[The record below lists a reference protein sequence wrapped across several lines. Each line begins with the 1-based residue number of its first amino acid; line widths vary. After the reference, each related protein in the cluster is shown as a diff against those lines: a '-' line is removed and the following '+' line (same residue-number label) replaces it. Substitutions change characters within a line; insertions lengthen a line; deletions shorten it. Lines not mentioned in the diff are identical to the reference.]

1 MSNFMEVLNGF
12 DPQQIVF
19 VGSDTAWFDVARAGE
34 MRQDKYIKGLSRQQK
49 REFEKMA
56 RNAQISLYNL
66 LKNPPAWG
74 GLVEGDTMEHS
85 IEKYMETLQAHQET
99 IRRAQNNVIKAK
111 QRVDSFVPLWERE
124 VKEVYPRIS
133 DSGICVSLF
142 GEERGKYW
150 LIEEKY
156 PDGIPLFEAT

>member
-1 MSNFMEVLNGF
+1 MSILMEVLNSF
-12 DPQQIVF
+12 DPQQVVF

-34 MRQDKYIKGLSRQQK
+34 MRQEKYIKSLSREQK

-56 RNAQISLYNL
+56 RNAKTSLDKL

-74 GLVEGDTMEHS
+74 GLVAGDTMEHS
-85 IEKYMETLQAHQET
+85 IEKYIEILQAHQEA
-99 IRRAQNNVIKAK
+99 IRRAQKNVINAQQK
-111 QRVDSFVPLWERE
+111 VDSFIPLWERE

-133 DSGICVSLF
+133 DNGICVSLF
-142 GEERGKYW
+142 GDERGKYW

-156 PDGIPLFEAT
+156 PDGIPLFEET